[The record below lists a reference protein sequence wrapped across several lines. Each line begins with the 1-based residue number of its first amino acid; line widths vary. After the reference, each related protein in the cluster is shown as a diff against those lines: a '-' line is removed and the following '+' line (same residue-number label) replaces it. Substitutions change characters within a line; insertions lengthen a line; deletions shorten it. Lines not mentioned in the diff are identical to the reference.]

1 MIEINATVGAAG
13 VLALSAAALV
23 SVHRVRKARAR
34 RQASTRLPDL
44 PQFPFG
50 LDVAP
55 VEVVPALRLETGP
68 APFVA
73 LDPDNHRLRVYWPFE
88 GAQG

>member
-34 RQASTRLPDL
+34 RHASTRLPDL
-44 PQFPFG
+44 PQ
-50 LDVAP
+50 LDEKLFFEVFAP
-55 VEVVPALRLETGP
+55 PQPKKPAAKKR
-68 APFVA
+68 
-73 LDPDNHRLRVYWPFE
+73 
-88 GAQG
+88 